1 MILLFSLQIVQLK
14 KILLIVFPQLRS
26 RLVVAGVLHTI
37 NLMVAGVLHTVN
49 LMEVGVL
56 HMINRMEVGVLQ
68 IVILP
73 MMDGILNRQLLGR
86 MMAGVKAARQTP
98 KHPKPKH

>member
-1 MILLFSLQIVQLK
+1 M
-14 KILLIVFPQLRS
+14 
-26 RLVVAGVLHTI
+26 VAA
-37 NLMVAGVLHTVN
+37 AGVLHTVN

-56 HMINRMEVGVLQ
+56 HIINLMEVGILHTINLMEVGVLQ

-73 MMDGILNRQLLGR
+73 MMDGILDRQSLGR
-86 MMAGVKAARQTP
+86 MMGGVKREVRQAP

>member
-1 MILLFSLQIVQLK
+1 
-14 KILLIVFPQLRS
+14 
-26 RLVVAGVLHTI
+26 
-37 NLMVAGVLHTVN
+37 MVAGVLHTVN

-56 HMINRMEVGVLQ
+56 HMINRMGVGVLHIINLMEVGVLQ